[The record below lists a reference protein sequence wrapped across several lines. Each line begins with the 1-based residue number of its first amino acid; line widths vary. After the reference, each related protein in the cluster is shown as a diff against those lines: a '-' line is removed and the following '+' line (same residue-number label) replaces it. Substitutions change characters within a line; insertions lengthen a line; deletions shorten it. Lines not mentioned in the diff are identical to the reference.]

1 MRYTTNSL
9 NEGRAD
15 GRRVE
20 IEGHLS
26 YIHCV
31 SESYAE
37 EFLPQMH
44 SYLWLFDFH
53 DLWE

>member
-1 MRYTTNSL
+1 MKYTNSSL
-9 NEGRAD
+9 NEGHAE
-15 GRRVE
+15 GRQTE

-26 YIHCV
+26 HIHCV

-37 EFLPQMH
+37 ELLTQMH

-53 DLWE
+53 DL